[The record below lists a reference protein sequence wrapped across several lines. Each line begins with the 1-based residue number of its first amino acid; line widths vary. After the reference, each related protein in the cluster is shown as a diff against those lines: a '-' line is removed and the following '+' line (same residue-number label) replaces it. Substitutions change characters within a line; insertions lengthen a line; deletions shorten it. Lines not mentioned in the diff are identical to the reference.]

1 MQFTNYSRRH
11 SPTSEGCMKNRLTIS
26 QVLIF
31 CIVFVQVFGGFENQV
46 SAATQITKKSSLVSL
61 CLNPAGNAARA
72 AQDDRCIE
80 GSENQVSAATRSTKK
95 SSLVSLCLNPAG
107 NAARAA
113 QDDRCSKGSVT
124 SSTTTTVPAKTVKTV
139 KPVETTEPV
148 KTNNKNGA
156 ITVSATVPVIANVSN
171 ISTGTSGS
179 FGTTGSAGSNVAVVL
194 PVEIPG
200 LISVCVNKST
210 SVLRDTADNSC
221 SSGSEVKV
229 EWLDSGA
236 SPKICVNNNN
246 RQMTLAQ
253 DGKCATKNS
262 AVADVTVNKQILA
275 CADDKTGV
283 LRYQKSGVCGT
294 NDDPVVWVLKD
305 QGVARNVDSG
315 VKKGVVEIISLI
327 PTTGAGGGAS
337 SGTSTSGST
346 KTVTTSPTTNTST
359 ATTTTT
365 TAVATAITTTT
376 TSSTTTT
383 TIASRAS
390 GSFAGYLGGTCPDGS
405 GVPWYWGSGG
415 QARAGGCSAA
425 ASIAPISTGSS
436 GSAATTITVAPVVVP
451 GTPAT
456 PTGVVGDAQVTV
468 TVAAGSGGTPTSYTV
483 SASPQVSGVTRT
495 CTVTGASG
503 SCVVTGLTNGTAYT
517 FTTTVTNSAG
527 TSSASTASSA
537 VTPQVVPG
545 APATPTGV
553 SGDAQVTVSVAA
565 GTGGTP
571 TSYTITKSTDGVN
584 YSTGCT
590 VTVPAS
596 SCIVTG
602 LTNGTAYTFKT
613 TATNSAGTSGLSSAS
628 ASVSPEPVYAV
639 GDTGPGGGVVFY
651 VQASGGTF
659 TSTGSDCGT
668 ACKYL
673 EAAPSDQSS
682 GIVWATTTA
691 FCYNSGSTTETNS
704 CQSNSI
710 YSGDS
715 TAQAASR
722 TAATAIGKGMANTN
736 QIHARLTTAGGAAT
750 NTYAAGIAYAYVNNG
765 KTDWHLPSKDELN
778 QMCKWQRGVAWTSD
792 ATVCTGGTLNSATW
806 GATGFSSG
814 SYWSSS
820 EWTAVVS
827 AWRQS
832 FDGGVQGSG
841 LRYNPY
847 SVRPVR
853 AFG

>member
-1 MQFTNYSRRH
+1 
-11 SPTSEGCMKNRLTIS
+11 MKNRLTIS
-26 QVLIF
+26 QVLIL
-31 CIVFVQVFGGFENQV
+31 CIVFTQVIGGFENQV
-46 SAATQITKKSSLVSL
+46 SAATQI
-61 CLNPAGNAARA
+61 A
-72 AQDDRCIE
+72 
-80 GSENQVSAATRSTKK
+80 KK

-113 QDDRCSKGSVT
+113 QDDRCSKGAVT

-148 KTNNKNGA
+148 KTNNKNVA
-156 ITVSATVPVIANVSN
+156 SAVGTTVPVIANVSN
-171 ISTGTSGS
+171 ISTGTS
-179 FGTTGSAGSNVAVVL
+179 SASGSNLAVVL

-221 SSGSEVKV
+221 SSDNEVKV

-283 LRYQKSGVCGT
+283 LRYQKSGICAT

-327 PTTGAGGGAS
+327 PTGRAGGNAGAGTS
-337 SGTSTSGST
+337 SGANTGGST
-346 KTVTTSPTTNTST
+346 KTVTTSPTANTSSP
-359 ATTTTT
+359 TTTTT

-383 TIASRAS
+383 TVASRVS

-405 GVPWYWGSGG
+405 GIPWYWGSGG

-425 ASIAPISTGSS
+425 ASIAPISTGGSGSS
-436 GSAATTITVAPVVVP
+436 GSAATTTTAAPVVVP

-456 PTGVVGDAQVTV
+456 PTGVAGNAQVTV

-517 FTTTVTNSAG
+517 FTTTATNSAG
-527 TSSASTASSA
+527 TSSASTASSS
-537 VTPQVVPG
+537 VTPEVVPG
-545 APATPTGV
+545 TPA
-553 SGDAQVTVSVAA
+553 
-565 GTGGTP
+565 TP
-571 TSYTITKSTDGVN
+571 TSYTITKSTDGVT

-596 SCIVTG
+596 SCVVTG

-628 ASVSPEPVYAV
+628 ASVTPATVYTV
-639 GDTGPGGGVVFY
+639 GSTGPGGGFVFY
-651 VQASGGTF
+651 VQAGGGTF
-659 TSTGSDCGT
+659 TSTGSDCNT

-673 EAAPSDQSS
+673 EVAPINQST
-682 GIVWATTTA
+682 GIVWATTAA
-691 FCYNSGSTTETNS
+691 FCYAAGSDSGTSD
-704 CQSNSI
+704 CQNNSI
-710 YSGDS
+710 YSN
-715 TAQAASR
+715 TAGQAASR
-722 TAATAIGKGMANTN
+722 TASTAIGMGMANTN
-736 QIHARLTTAGGAAT
+736 QAYARVSNNGAGGGAAT
-750 NTYAAGIAYAYVNNG
+750 STYAVGLAWAYENNG

-778 QMCKWQRGVAWTSD
+778 QLCKWNGGVTWTSND
-792 ATVCTGGTLNSATW
+792 QTCNGAGGTLNSATN
-806 GATGFSSG
+806 GASTSAMSTVT
-814 SYWSSS
+814 YWSSS
-820 EWTAVVS
+820 EFSLAAT
-827 AWRQS
+827 QS
-832 FDGGVQGSG
+832 QNFPTGWVNEGFGKVETSSKYT
-841 LRYNPY
+841 RA
-847 SVRPVR
+847 VR

>member
-1 MQFTNYSRRH
+1 
-11 SPTSEGCMKNRLTIS
+11 MKNRLTIS
-26 QVLIF
+26 QVLIL
-31 CIVFVQVFGGFENQV
+31 CIVFTQVIGGFENQV
-46 SAATQITKKSSLVSL
+46 SAATQIAKKSSLVSL
-61 CLNPAGNAARA
+61 CLNPAGNSARA

-80 GSENQVSAATRSTKK
+80 GSENQVSAATQITKK
-95 SSLVSLCLNPAG
+95 TSLVSLCLNPAG

-113 QDDRCSKGSVT
+113 QDDRCSKGAVT

-148 KTNNKNGA
+148 KTNNKNVA
-156 ITVSATVPVIANVSN
+156 SAVGTTVPVIANVSN
-171 ISTGTSGS
+171 ISTGTS
-179 FGTTGSAGSNVAVVL
+179 SASGSNLAVVL

-221 SSGSEVKV
+221 SSDNEVKV

-283 LRYQKSGVCGT
+283 LRYQKSGICAT

-327 PTTGAGGGAS
+327 PTGRAGGNAGAGTS
-337 SGTSTSGST
+337 SGANTGGST
-346 KTVTTSPTTNTST
+346 KTVTTSPTANTSSP
-359 ATTTTT
+359 TTTTT

-383 TIASRAS
+383 TVASRVS

-405 GVPWYWGSGG
+405 GIPWYWGSGG

-425 ASIAPISTGSS
+425 ASIAPISTGGSGSS
-436 GSAATTITVAPVVVP
+436 GSAATTTTAAPVVVP

-456 PTGVVGDAQVTV
+456 PTGVAGNAQVTV

-517 FTTTVTNSAG
+517 FTTTATNSAG
-527 TSSASTASSA
+527 TSSASTASSS
-537 VTPQVVPG
+537 VTPEVVPG
-545 APATPTGV
+545 TPA
-553 SGDAQVTVSVAA
+553 
-565 GTGGTP
+565 TP
-571 TSYTITKSTDGVN
+571 TSYTITKSTDGVT

-596 SCIVTG
+596 SCVVTG

-628 ASVSPEPVYAV
+628 ASVTPATVYTV
-639 GDTGPGGGVVFY
+639 GSTGPGGGFVFY
-651 VQASGGTF
+651 VQAGGGTF
-659 TSTGSDCGT
+659 TSTGSDCNT

-673 EAAPSDQSS
+673 EVAPINQST
-682 GIVWATTTA
+682 GIVWATTAA
-691 FCYNSGSTTETNS
+691 FCYAAGSDSGTSD
-704 CQSNSI
+704 CQNNSI
-710 YSGDS
+710 YSN
-715 TAQAASR
+715 TAGQAASR
-722 TAATAIGKGMANTN
+722 TASTAIGMGMANTN
-736 QIHARLTTAGGAAT
+736 QAYARVSNNGAGGGAAT
-750 NTYAAGIAYAYVNNG
+750 STYAVGLAWAYENNG

-778 QMCKWQRGVAWTSD
+778 QLCKWNGGVTWTSND
-792 ATVCTGGTLNSATW
+792 QTCNGAGGTLNSATN
-806 GATGFSSG
+806 GASTSAMSTVT
-814 SYWSSS
+814 YWSSS
-820 EWTAVVS
+820 EFSLAAT
-827 AWRQS
+827 QS
-832 FDGGVQGSG
+832 QNFPTGWVNEGFGKVETSSKYT
-841 LRYNPY
+841 RA
-847 SVRPVR
+847 VR

>member
-1 MQFTNYSRRH
+1 
-11 SPTSEGCMKNRLTIS
+11 MKNRLTIS
-26 QVLIF
+26 QVLVF

-46 SAATQITKKSSLVSL
+46 SAATQIAKKSSLVSL

-80 GSENQVSAATRSTKK
+80 GS
-95 SSLVSLCLNPAG
+95 
-107 NAARAA
+107 
-113 QDDRCSKGSVT
+113 VT
-124 SSTTTTVPAKTVKTV
+124 SSTTTTVQAKTVKTV
-139 KPVETTEPV
+139 KPVKP
-148 KTNNKNGA
+148 KNKNVATAVG
-156 ITVSATVPVIANVSN
+156 TTVPVIAVGANITNGSGSSSGSN

-179 FGTTGSAGSNVAVVL
+179 AGLNVAVVL
-194 PVEIPG
+194 PVDIPG

-221 SSGSEVKV
+221 SSGNEVKV

-262 AVADVTVNKQILA
+262 ALADVTVNKQILA

-283 LRYQKSGVCGT
+283 LRYQKSGVCGV
-294 NDDPVVWVLKD
+294 NNDPVVWVLKD

-327 PTTGAGGGAS
+327 PTGGAGGNAGAS
-337 SGTSTSGST
+337 SGANTGGST
-346 KTVTTSPTTNTST
+346 KTATTSPTTNTSS

-365 TAVATAITTTT
+365 TTVATATTT
-376 TSSTTTT
+376 TSSTTTSTTT
-383 TIASRAS
+383 TIASRVS

-405 GVPWYWGSGG
+405 GIPWYWGSGG

-425 ASIAPISTGSS
+425 ASIAPISTGGSGSS
-436 GSAATTITVAPVVVP
+436 GSAATTTTTVAPVVVP
-451 GTPAT
+451 GT
-456 PTGVVGDAQVTV
+456 
-468 TVAAGSGGTPTSYTV
+468 
-483 SASPQVSGVTRT
+483 
-495 CTVTGASG
+495 
-503 SCVVTGLTNGTAYT
+503 
-517 FTTTVTNSAG
+517 
-527 TSSASTASSA
+527 
-537 VTPQVVPG
+537 
-545 APATPTGV
+545 PATPTGV

-571 TSYTITKSTDGVN
+571 TSYTITKSTDGVTYSTGCTVTVPASSCAVTGLTNGTAYTFKTTATNSAGTSGLSVASASVTPVLAVPGTPATPTGVAGNTQVTVSVTAGTGGTPTSYTVTKSTDGVN

-613 TATNSAGTSGLSSAS
+613 TATNSAGTSGLSVAS
-628 ASVSPEPVYAV
+628 ASVTPVATCAEGGACIV
-639 GDTGPGGGVVFY
+639 GDTGPGGGKVFY

-673 EAAPSDQSS
+673 EAAPSDQST
-682 GIVWATTTA
+682 GIVWATTAA
-691 FCYNSGSTTETNS
+691 FCYAAGSDSGSS
-704 CQSNSI
+704 DCQKNSI
-710 YSGDS
+710 YSN
-715 TAQAASR
+715 TAGQDASR

-736 QIHARLTTAGGAAT
+736 QIHARLTTAGGAGT
-750 NTYAAGIAYAYVNNG
+750 STYAAGIAWAYSVAGNS

-792 ATVCTGGTLNSATW
+792 ATVCTGGTLNSGT
-806 GATGFSSG
+806 GASGFSAAN
-814 SYWSSS
+814 YWGSS
-820 EWTAVVS
+820 EGGADGAS
-827 AWRQS
+827 GQS
-832 FDGGVQGSG
+832 FNAGFQGNFNKTG
-841 LRYNPY
+841 TL

>member
-1 MQFTNYSRRH
+1 
-11 SPTSEGCMKNRLTIS
+11 MKNRLTIS
-26 QVLIF
+26 QVLVF

-46 SAATQITKKSSLVSL
+46 SAATQIAKKSSLVSL
-61 CLNPAGNAARA
+61 CLNPAGN
-72 AQDDRCIE
+72 
-80 GSENQVSAATRSTKK
+80 S
-95 SSLVSLCLNPAG
+95 
-107 NAARAA
+107 ARAA

-179 FGTTGSAGSNVAVVL
+179 SGTTGSAGLNVAVVL

-200 LISVCVNKST
+200 SISVCVNKST

-221 SSGSEVKV
+221 SSDNEVKV

-283 LRYQKSGVCGT
+283 LRYQASGICGV
-294 NDDPVVWVLKD
+294 NNDPVVWVLKD

-327 PTTGAGGGAS
+327 PTGGAGAGAGAGTSSGAS
-337 SGTSTSGST
+337 TGGST
-346 KTVTTSPTTNTST
+346 KTVTTSPTTNTSSP
-359 ATTTTT
+359 TTTTT
-365 TAVATAITTTT
+365 TAVATATTT
-376 TSSTTTT
+376 TSSTTTSTTT
-383 TIASRAS
+383 TIASRVS

-405 GVPWYWGSGG
+405 GIPWYWGSGG

-425 ASIAPISTGSS
+425 ASIAPISTGGSGSS
-436 GSAATTITVAPVVVP
+436 GSAATTTTTVAPVVVP
-451 GTPAT
+451 GT
-456 PTGVVGDAQVTV
+456 
-468 TVAAGSGGTPTSYTV
+468 
-483 SASPQVSGVTRT
+483 
-495 CTVTGASG
+495 
-503 SCVVTGLTNGTAYT
+503 
-517 FTTTVTNSAG
+517 
-527 TSSASTASSA
+527 
-537 VTPQVVPG
+537 
-545 APATPTGV
+545 PATPTGV

-571 TSYTITKSTDGVN
+571 TSYTVTKSTDGVT

-596 SCIVTG
+596 SCAVTS

-613 TATNSAGTSGLSSAS
+613 TATNSAGTSGLSVAS
-628 ASVSPEPVYAV
+628 ASVTPVATCAEGGACIV
-639 GDTGPGGGVVFY
+639 GDTGPGGGKVFY

-682 GIVWATTTA
+682 GIVWATTAA
-691 FCYNSGSTTETNS
+691 FCYNSGSTTETNN
-704 CQSNSI
+704 CQLNSI

-736 QIHARLTTAGGAAT
+736 QIYARVSNGGGVGGAAT
-750 NTYAAGIAYAYVNNG
+750 STYAAGIAWAYSVAGNS

-792 ATVCTGGTLNSATW
+792 ATVCTGGTLNSGT
-806 GATGFSSG
+806 GASSFSSG
-814 SYWSSS
+814 LYWSSS
-820 EWTAVVS
+820 GSDANL
-827 AWRQS
+827 AWYQL
-832 FDGGVQGSG
+832 FNNGGQGFNVKSG
-841 LRYNPY
+841 TGY
-847 SVRPVR
+847 VRPVR

>member
-1 MQFTNYSRRH
+1 M
-11 SPTSEGCMKNRLTIS
+11 
-26 QVLIF
+26 
-31 CIVFVQVFGGFENQV
+31 
-46 SAATQITKKSSLVSL
+46 
-61 CLNPAGNAARA
+61 
-72 AQDDRCIE
+72 
-80 GSENQVSAATRSTKK
+80 
-95 SSLVSLCLNPAG
+95 
-107 NAARAA
+107 
-113 QDDRCSKGSVT
+113 
-124 SSTTTTVPAKTVKTV
+124 
-139 KPVETTEPV
+139 
-148 KTNNKNGA
+148 
-156 ITVSATVPVIANVSN
+156 
-171 ISTGTSGS
+171 
-179 FGTTGSAGSNVAVVL
+179 
-194 PVEIPG
+194 
-200 LISVCVNKST
+200 
-210 SVLRDTADNSC
+210 
-221 SSGSEVKV
+221 
-229 EWLDSGA
+229 
-236 SPKICVNNNN
+236 
-246 RQMTLAQ
+246 
-253 DGKCATKNS
+253 
-262 AVADVTVNKQILA
+262 
-275 CADDKTGV
+275 
-283 LRYQKSGVCGT
+283 
-294 NDDPVVWVLKD
+294 
-305 QGVARNVDSG
+305 
-315 VKKGVVEIISLI
+315 
-327 PTTGAGGGAS
+327 
-337 SGTSTSGST
+337 
-346 KTVTTSPTTNTST
+346 
-359 ATTTTT
+359 
-365 TAVATAITTTT
+365 
-376 TSSTTTT
+376 
-383 TIASRAS
+383 
-390 GSFAGYLGGTCPDGS
+390 
-405 GVPWYWGSGG
+405 
-415 QARAGGCSAA
+415 
-425 ASIAPISTGSS
+425 
-436 GSAATTITVAPVVVP
+436 P

-456 PTGVVGDAQVTV
+456 PTGV
-468 TVAAGSGGTPTSYTV
+468 AGNT
-483 SASPQVSGVTRT
+483 
-495 CTVTGASG
+495 
-503 SCVVTGLTNGTAYT
+503 
-517 FTTTVTNSAG
+517 
-527 TSSASTASSA
+527 
-537 VTPQVVPG
+537 
-545 APATPTGV
+545 
-553 SGDAQVTVSVAA
+553 QVTVSVTA

-682 GIVWATTTA
+682 GIVWATTAA